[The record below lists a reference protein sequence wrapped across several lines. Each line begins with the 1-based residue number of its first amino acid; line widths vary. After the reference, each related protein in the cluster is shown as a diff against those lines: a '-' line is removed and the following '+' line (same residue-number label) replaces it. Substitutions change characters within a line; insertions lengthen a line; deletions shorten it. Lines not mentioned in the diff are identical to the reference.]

1 MDMKACQIM
10 ALNTL
15 TLSDYETNFDAE
27 EKLTPKMKEF
37 CVEYLKTVDEE
48 LYDTVKKYWNK

>member
-1 MDMKACQIM
+1 MKACQIM
-10 ALNTL
+10 ALNTR

-37 CVEYLKTVDEE
+37 CVDLQV
-48 LYDTVKKYWNK
+48 

>member
-1 MDMKACQIM
+1 MKACQIM

-15 TLSDYETNFDAE
+15 TLGAE
-27 EKLTPKMKEF
+27 EKLTPEMKEF

>member
-1 MDMKACQIM
+1 MKACQIM

-27 EKLTPKMKEF
+27 EKLTPEMKEF